1 MLDDD
6 ARLGPMLSSVRCSL
20 FPTAPARA
28 CRLSA
33 HFAACNLVTP
43 TPVAVAG
50 LHHLQRLRGN
60 LNRFAL
66 LPLARV
72 LPGPVGTAWSVLFHR
87 GVSVNVGTTSVD
99 SSVSAT
105 SADRC
110 LPSAPRLPSRPARLF
125 LSLCSPCS
133 MCMLCTHARETA
145 CHIQGCITPDI
156 QVCIF
161 GAPVIHV
168 YYTPY
173 SCCILHY
180 TLVPV

>member
-1 MLDDD
+1 VLDDD

-99 SSVSAT
+99 SSVYVR
-105 SADRC
+105 DVGGPLPPQC
-110 LPSAPRLPSRPARLF
+110 PSAPLAPCPLVLVAVLALLYVHAMHACARNRLPYTGVYNTGYTGVYIR
-125 LSLCSPCS
+125 CS
-133 MCMLCTHARETA
+133 
-145 CHIQGCITPDI
+145 CHTR
-156 QVCIF
+156 VL
-161 GAPVIHV
+161 
-168 YYTPY
+168 YT
-173 SCCILHY
+173 
-180 TLVPV
+180 V

>member
-1 MLDDD
+1 
-6 ARLGPMLSSVRCSL
+6 MLSSVRCSL

-66 LPLARV
+66 LPLARA
-72 LPGPVGTAWSVLFHR
+72 LPGPVGTAWSVFFHR

-99 SSVSAT
+99 SSTTTSAT

-110 LPSAPRLPSRPARLF
+110 LPSAPRLPSCPARLF
-125 LSLCSPCS
+125 LSHRLALC
-133 MCMLCTHARETA
+133 ARYA
-145 CHIQGCITPDI
+145 RMRAKPLRDVQGVYHLIYRVYVRVLRMYTCIIRRIAPVFCDI
-156 QVCIF
+156 Q
-161 GAPVIHV
+161 
-168 YYTPY
+168 
-173 SCCILHY
+173 
-180 TLVPV
+180 